1 MKARTYMERNEM
13 AKVKFTAAEVA
24 EKTGLAPNTITT
36 YCKRG
41 KVPGAYMEG
50 KRWVLTPESLQ
61 VLETVKP
68 RADHSR
74 IGKRLQLV
82 LDEPE
87 PAGTES
93 QAPAEEAFS
102 EETKAATEALVKILS
117 AATTTAQDAEETD
130 PVSTA
135 LVETAWRLIGEA
147 AELLIKAGYHAK
159 NGGSFQA

>member
-1 MKARTYMERNEM
+1 MKARTYMEKNEM

-50 KRWVLTPESLQ
+50 KRWILTPESLQ

-102 EETKAATEALVKILS
+102 EETKAPEVLAQILS
-117 AATTTAQDAEETD
+117 AATTRAQDAGETD

>member
-1 MKARTYMERNEM
+1 MKARTYMERIEM

-102 EETKAATEALVKILS
+102 EETKAPEVLAQILS
-117 AATTTAQDAEETD
+117 AATAMAQDAEETD